1 MRYITN
7 RIKTENYIFFP
18 HHHKL
23 APLDYHING
32 LIDRTRK
39 KWGAVPFVAA
49 TILPPGSRRLVS
61 ILLLRLESVTS
72 LSGPFLSVGLSA
84 PVNKWTLGGARWVLG
99 EGSGSGRT
107 RNSSQMRLN
116 RLGANTHAHHA
127 PRAHDS
133 NWNRTVSLSAQLN
146 IGSLYVFSLDWGLAT
161 TFYLIL
167 VKIVVVFS

>member
-1 MRYITN
+1 MRYITS
-7 RIKTENYIFFP
+7 RIKTENLIFFP

-23 APLDYHING
+23 APRDYHMNG

-61 ILLLRLESVTS
+61 ILLLRLESVTA

-84 PVNKWTLGGARWVLG
+84 PVNKWTLGGARWVIG

-116 RLGANTHAHHA
+116 RLGHKHSRTPRTTRTWRSFAPSFFPPFRTASIRA
-127 PRAHDS
+127 PRH
-133 NWNRTVSLSAQLN
+133 
-146 IGSLYVFSLDWGLAT
+146 
-161 TFYLIL
+161 
-167 VKIVVVFS
+167 KINVAFRLKHFKV